1 MKKRTDKGWVSPILV
16 LQVRNACSSE
26 SSGTSCVAL
35 RAEDGFPAGYRHDN
49 QTQAVLEQCG
59 LRLSSASVVGNAK
72 CLSGE
77 TGTRSINNWIR
88 SSNRCAKGLPS
99 QPVCAPFCGCRRA
112 LDLLIWPSLFLGSLG
127 QTRAHPRVGDQYVS
141 VAFVFVRSRSANDD
155 KREEGLGET
164 RVCHVILASRVRHC
178 ISSSSERHVKRPT
191 MDLSCLSKAICTT
204 VNAT

>member
-1 MKKRTDKGWVSPILV
+1 MHAARRVQAHL
-16 LQVRNACSSE
+16 
-26 SSGTSCVAL
+26 AL
-35 RAEDGFPAGYRHDN
+35 RSGQRMVSQRVIVTTTKLRRFLN
-49 QTQAVLEQCG
+49 SG

-77 TGTRSINNWIR
+77 RLVHEASSTGLGQVTDAPRD
-88 SSNRCAKGLPS
+88 S

-112 LDLLIWPSLFLGSLG
+112 LDLLIWPSFFLGSLG
-127 QTRAHPRVGDQYVS
+127 QTRAHPRAGDRYVS

-164 RVCHVILASRVRHC
+164 RVCHVFLASRVRHC

>member
-1 MKKRTDKGWVSPILV
+1 MHAARRVQAHL
-16 LQVRNACSSE
+16 
-26 SSGTSCVAL
+26 AL
-35 RAEDGFPAGYRHDN
+35 RSGQRMVSQQVIVTTTKLRRFLNCAACVCLLPRL
-49 QTQAVLEQCG
+49 LEMPNATLERLVHEASSTG
-59 LRLSSASVVGNAK
+59 LGQVTDAPSD
-72 CLSGE
+72 
-77 TGTRSINNWIR
+77 
-88 SSNRCAKGLPS
+88 S

-127 QTRAHPRVGDQYVS
+127 QTRAHPRKGDRYVS

-178 ISSSSERHVKRPT
+178 SSSSSERHVKRPT

-204 VNAT
+204 DNTT